1 MKTFLN
7 KTISGKKISLGFL
20 LFLSLLAING
30 KTNHS
35 QIPVRDNNMELGNPS
50 NATTKISDKDN
61 YLIEKKQYCLAYNNS
76 KGEPNWVS
84 WHLNTSWKGEAKRC
98 NCFITDI
105 SLPELFYKVKKSE
118 YTKSGFDR
126 GHLCPSDD
134 RDANEEDNEATFFMS
149 NMIPQ
154 SPHLNRITWVALE
167 EYCRK
172 LVQQGNELYII
183 AGGYGSGGIGSNN
196 TLTNTIGEHIN
207 VPSHCWKIIVI
218 LPEGN
223 NDLHRISDN
232 TKVIAVNMPN
242 NQTVNEYHW
251 EHYRTSVDE
260 IEKITGY
267 DFLNKISKNIQ
278 NHIEAK
284 KDETIIE

>member
-1 MKTFLN
+1 MNTLLN
-7 KTISGKKISLGFL
+7 KLLPGKKFGIGILLCFSLFATNGISH
-20 LFLSLLAING
+20 N
-30 KTNHS
+30 S
-35 QIPVRDNNMELGNPS
+35 QISVRDSNMLLGNPS
-50 NATTKISDKDN
+50 NATTKISEKDN
-61 YLIEKKQYCLAYNNS
+61 YLLEKKQYSLSYNNS

-84 WHLNTSWKGEAKRC
+84 WHLNASWKGEAKRC
-98 NCFITDI
+98 NCFNTDL

-118 YTKSGFDR
+118 YTKTGFDR

-134 RDANEEDNEATFFMS
+134 RDATDEDNEVTFFMS

-172 LVQQGNELYII
+172 LIQEGKELYII

-196 TLTNTIGEHIN
+196 SLTYSIGEHIN
-207 VPSHCWKIIVI
+207 VPSHCWKIIVV

-223 NDLHRISDN
+223 DDIRRITNN
-232 TKVIAVNMPN
+232 TRVIAVNMPN
-242 NQTVNEYHW
+242 NQTVNEHHW
-251 EHYRTSVDE
+251 DHYRTNVDE

-267 DFLNKISKNIQ
+267 DFLNKLPKEIQ

-284 KDETIIE
+284 KDQNIIE

>member
-1 MKTFLN
+1 MNILLN
-7 KTISGKKISLGFL
+7 KLLPGKKFGIGILLCFSLFATNGISH
-20 LFLSLLAING
+20 N
-30 KTNHS
+30 S
-35 QIPVRDNNMELGNPS
+35 QISVRDSNMLFGNPS
-50 NATTKISDKDN
+50 NATTKISEKDN
-61 YLIEKKQYCLAYNNS
+61 YLLEKKQYSLSYNNS

-84 WHLNTSWKGEAKRC
+84 WHLNASWKGEAKRC
-98 NCFITDI
+98 NCFNTDL

-118 YTKSGFDR
+118 YTKTGFDR

-134 RDANEEDNEATFFMS
+134 RDATDEDNEVTFFMS

-172 LVQQGNELYII
+172 LIQEGKELYII

-196 TLTNTIGEHIN
+196 SLTYSIGEHIN
-207 VPSHCWKIIVI
+207 VPSHCWKIIVV
-218 LPEGN
+218 LSDGN
-223 NDLHRISDN
+223 DDIRRITNN
-232 TKVIAVNMPN
+232 TRVIAVNMPN
-242 NQTVNEYHW
+242 NQIVNEYHW
-251 EHYRTSVDE
+251 DHYRTNVDE

-267 DFLNKISKNIQ
+267 DFLNKLPKEIQ

-284 KDETIIE
+284 KDQNIIE

>member
-1 MKTFLN
+1 MNIFFNKIKLSIKTSLVILLCFCLLVSN
-7 KTISGKKISLGFL
+7 GIS
-20 LFLSLLAING
+20 
-30 KTNHS
+30 NHS

-50 NATTKISDKDN
+50 NATTKLSDKDN
-61 YLIEKKQYCLAYNNS
+61 YLLEKKQYCLSYNNS
-76 KGEPNWVS
+76 KGEANWVS
-84 WHLNTSWKGEAKRC
+84 WHLNASWKGDAKRS
-98 NCFITDI
+98 NCFSTDI

-118 YTKSGFDR
+118 YNKSGFDR

-134 RDANEEDNEATFFMS
+134 RDANEEDNKATFLMS

-172 LVQQGNELYII
+172 LIQQGKELYII

-196 TLTNTIGEHIN
+196 TLSLFIGDHIN
-207 VPSHCWKIIVI
+207 VPSYCWKIIVI
-218 LPEGN
+218 LSEGN
-223 NDLHRISDN
+223 NDIERITDN
-232 TKVIAVNMPN
+232 TRVIAVNMPN
-242 NQTVNEYHW
+242 NQYVNEYHW

-267 DFLNKISKNIQ
+267 DFFNKISKNTQ

-284 KDETIIE
+284 IDETIIE